1 MNINFYMKFPSVFRD
16 DLISGIVAFETEPEV
31 TFKTFNAYR
40 GVFKKKGETYVPI
53 TKLDFESQAE
63 KQERVNNNIQRRN
76 RSQIKD
82 RLGFYS
88 CSVFTDKTD
97 IFTALKF
104 PQDDRCVVSG
114 SVSDTN
120 GCIRR
125 SSDNSHIDWWLYE
138 TTEDFWKYFRVVEL

>member
-1 MNINFYMKFPSVFRD
+1 MNNNFYMKFPSVFRNA
-16 DLISGIVAFETEPEV
+16 LVSGLVSFETDPEI

-40 GVFKKKGETYVPI
+40 GVFRKKGESFIPL

-63 KQERVNNNIQRRN
+63 KQEKLNNNIQRRN
-76 RSQIKD
+76 RRQIKD
-82 RLGFYS
+82 NLGFYS

-97 IFTALKF
+97 ILAALKF

-114 SVSDTN
+114 PVSDSN

-125 SSDNSHIDWWLYE
+125 SSENSHIDWWLYE
-138 TTEDFWKYFRVVEL
+138 NTEEFWKDYIVVE